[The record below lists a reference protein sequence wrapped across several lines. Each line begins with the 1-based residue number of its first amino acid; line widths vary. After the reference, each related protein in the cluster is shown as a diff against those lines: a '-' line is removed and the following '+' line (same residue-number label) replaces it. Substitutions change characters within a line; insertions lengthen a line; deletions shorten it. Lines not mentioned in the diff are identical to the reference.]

1 MATNYDRYVERMR
14 KIADIGHSI
23 AVLNWDKETYLPKK
37 SANMRSQQIA
47 TLSGI
52 VHEEFTN
59 PKFGNLLKRLNKQR
73 NLDDDKKKNVT
84 VTLNDY
90 HKATKFTKR
99 FVMQKS
105 MAVSKCFQAWLQ
117 AREANDFRLY
127 QKSLEELVKIKRI
140 EAKKLG
146 SAAEHLYDNLL
157 DQYEP
162 GLTVAKSDKIFNGM
176 KKPLKKLINKINK
189 KKAPKKNFLYKK
201 YNKDAQWNLGIYILN
216 EIGYDFDHG
225 RQDIST
231 HPFTTSFSSNDV
243 RITTRIDEK
252 DLSNMLWSCIHEG
265 GHALYEQG
273 LPIKNYGLPT
283 GSAISLSIHESQS
296 RIWENN
302 VARGKAFWN
311 KHFRTAK
318 NMFPK
323 QLKNQTVDSFYKAI
337 NVIEPNLIRTEA
349 DELHYHYHVL
359 IRYEIEKALIEG
371 SIEVADLRDVWNAKY
386 KEYLNID
393 VTDDVNGVL
402 QDIHWSHGSF
412 GYFPTYSLGS
422 FYAAQLYAQAEKEI
436 PKLEKQ
442 IAAGNS
448 LVLLDW
454 LREKVHRHGR
464 RYEAEELCEMITG
477 EPLNIKYFM
486 DYAKKKY
493 QKVYT

>member
-23 AVLNWDKETYLPKK
+23 AVLSWDKETYLPKK
-37 SANMRSQQIA
+37 SAPMRSQQIA

-52 VHEEFTN
+52 VHEEFTDSD
-59 PKFGNLLKRLNKQR
+59 FGKLLEKLNKQR
-73 NLDDDKKKNVT
+73 NLAEDQKKNVA
-84 VTLNDY
+84 VTLDDY
-90 HKATKFTKR
+90 LKATKFTKK
-99 FVMQKS
+99 FVMEKS
-105 MAVSKCFQAWLQ
+105 MAVSKCFHAWLQ
-117 AREANDFRLY
+117 AREANDFGLY
-127 QKSLEELVKIKRI
+127 QEALEELVQIKRL
-140 EAKKLG
+140 EAKKLNDT
-146 SAAEHLYDNLL
+146 AEHLYDNLL

-162 GLTVAKSDKIFNGM
+162 GLTVAKCDEVFQGM
-176 KKPLKKLINKINK
+176 KKPLKKLIKKIK
-189 KKAPKKNFLYKK
+189 KKTAPNQDFLFKK
-201 YNKDAQWNLGIYILN
+201 YDKDAQWNLGIYILDKM
-216 EIGYDFDHG
+216 GYDFDRG

-231 HPFTTSFSSNDV
+231 HPFTTSFSADDV
-243 RITTRIDEK
+243 RVTTRIDEK

-273 LPIKNYGLPT
+273 LPIENYGLPT

-296 RIWENN
+296 RLWENN
-302 VARGKAFWN
+302 VARGKAFWS
-311 KHFRTAK
+311 KYFKTAK
-318 NMFPK
+318 KMFPK
-323 QLKNQTVDSFYKAI
+323 QLKKQTVESFYKAI

-371 SIEVADLRDVWNAKY
+371 SMEVADLRDVWNAKY
-386 KEYLNID
+386 KEYLNVD

-422 FYAAQLYAQAEKEI
+422 FYAAQLYAQAEKDI

-442 IAAGNS
+442 IAAGNTS
-448 LVLLDW
+448 VLLDW

-477 EPLNIKYFM
+477 EPLNVKYFM

-493 QKVYT
+493 GEVYS